1 MPNAPSPRHFEAI
14 SLPPEVAIEIAAYLR
29 SSLFAPLV
37 SNEWLF
43 DTIYS
48 GFRVLRFLSFTDVI
62 DNITVVQYIQAT
74 G

>member
-1 MPNAPSPRHFEAI
+1 MPNTPSPRHFEAV

-43 DTIYS
+43 DMIYS
-48 GFRVLRFLSFTDVI
+48 GFCVLRFFSFTDVI
-62 DNITVVQYIQAT
+62 NNITVVQYIPTT

>member
-1 MPNAPSPRHFEAI
+1 MPNTPSPRHFEAV
-14 SLPPEVAIEIAAYLR
+14 SLPPEVAVEIAAYLR

-43 DTIYS
+43 DMIYPGS
-48 GFRVLRFLSFTDVI
+48 ENFLCTDVI
-62 DNITVVQYIQAT
+62 YNATVIQYIPAT

>member
-1 MPNAPSPRHFEAI
+1 MPNTPSTRHFEAV
-14 SLPPEVAIEIAAYLR
+14 SLPPEVAVEIAAYLR

-43 DTIYS
+43 DMIYS
-48 GFRVLRFLSFTDVI
+48 GSQRFSCTDII
-62 DNITVVQYIQAT
+62 DNATVIQYIPAT